1 MHLENIIFQYFWEL
15 GGGPLGKTLGC
26 HPNFDVFCYLKA
38 AASAADLSGL
48 AIWSKSGHID
58 SFSAGQLAGPGA
70 GLAELAGSTG
80 SANFAGPAWE

>member
-1 MHLENIIFQYFWEL
+1 MTLAQRYEWSGTPLTAGQ
-15 GGGPLGKTLGC
+15 GPAAA
-26 HPNFDVFCYLKA
+26 HYLKA
-38 AASAADLSGL
+38 AASAADLSEL

-80 SANFAGPAWE
+80 SANLAGPAWE